1 MTARPAR
8 RARAAVAAGA
18 LTLVLALTGCAAEP
32 PAPNPDPQASGPVL
46 TEDQDTH
53 VLGEVN
59 AVLQAASESNDPA
72 QLEPRLTGPALAI
85 RKSQLE
91 VAKERGNADLVTD
104 IPGEYQQLIVPTNDT
119 WPRTSFAI
127 TVQTEELQTPR
138 LLALDQAS
146 PREPYKLWGWVQL
159 ASGITMPA
167 FADAE
172 LGSENLAADDD
183 TLLLSPQD
191 AVNQYAD
198 VLTTGRGSA
207 FKGTFED
214 DAFRQLL
221 GNFAKTQKE
230 TLDQPN
236 VDGTYTIKVTPTEGQ
251 DIKAVRTADGGAM
264 VMAALTVTE
273 TMTAV
278 EGAKL
283 TPPTRSGKAL
293 LGDEEPTNKLVDG
306 YSDMVAL
313 YVPPK
318 DADAQVKLLG
328 YSHIQTSV
336 STE

>member
-1 MTARPAR
+1 MTTHHAR
-8 RARAAVAAGA
+8 RTRAAVAAGA
-18 LTLVLALTGCAAEP
+18 LTLTLALTGCAAEP

-53 VLGEVN
+53 VLGEVSS
-59 AVLQAASESNDPA
+59 VLQAASESNDPA

-146 PREPYKLWGWVQL
+146 PRDPYKLWGWVQL

-172 LGSENLAADDD
+172 LGSENLAADDGS
-183 TLLLSPQD
+183 LLVSPQD
-191 AVNQYAD
+191 VVNQYAD
-198 VLTTGRGSA
+198 LLTTGRGSA
-207 FKGTFED
+207 FKDTFED

-221 GNFAKTQKE
+221 GSFAQTQKE

>member
-8 RARAAVAAGA
+8 RTPAAVAAGA
-18 LTLVLALTGCAAEP
+18 LTLALALTGCAAEP
-32 PAPNPDPQASGPVL
+32 PAPNPDPSASGPVL
-46 TEDQDTH
+46 SEDQDTH

-59 AVLQAASESNDPA
+59 AVLQAASESNDPTK
-72 QLEPRLTGPALAI
+72 LEARLTGPALAI
-85 RKSQLE
+85 RTSQLE
-91 VAKERGNADLVTD
+91 VAKARGNADLVTD

-138 LLALDQAS
+138 LLALEQAS
-146 PREPYKLWGWVQL
+146 PRDPYRLWGWVQL

-183 TLLLSPQD
+183 SLLVSPQD

-198 VLTTGRGSA
+198 VLTTGSGSA
-207 FKGTFED
+207 FKDTFED

-221 GNFAKTQKE
+221 GSFAQTQKE

-236 VDGTYTIKVTPTEGQ
+236 VDGTYTLEVTPTKDQ
-251 DIKAVRTADGGAM
+251 PVKAVRTADGGAM
-264 VMAALTVTE
+264 VMAALTATE

-278 EGAKL
+278 EGATL

-293 LGDEEPTNKLVDG
+293 LGDAEPTNKLVDG

-318 DADAQVKLLG
+318 GADAKVKLLG